1 MGCVWPSHYSSSTL
15 AADSEFR
22 EWKLYLSP
30 LLPHRIKWRLYH
42 KTVTWWRQIAYRNEW
57 MLTKDTDFWG
67 YFKIYAKYKWSLLLN
82 LTFGCPSLKNPILG
96 DKCSAKGKTALV
108 RKPAILGRRWTH
120 NPKNRFL
127 TANEGARA
135 FNGEFQG
142 SMGRGDVQSSSGDWS
157 CSGLLSSILI
167 VVSTIFDSGVSLF
180 PFPWGQFVE
189 LCEMEQFMSWLQS
202 SHCVINFSHL
212 VGVSV
217 FKGCGSDCYL

>member
-1 MGCVWPSHYSSSTL
+1 MLFNFHSISTITVWSECPCNAVGCLWFLFHEH
-15 AADSEFR
+15 SE
-22 EWKLYLSP
+22 ENQHWQEVQGPYLVIRLRFNCLLLKKSILRDKCWVKGKIP
-30 LLPHRIKWRLYH
+30 LLR
-42 KTVTWWRQIAYRNEW
+42 E
-57 MLTKDTDFWG
+57 
-67 YFKIYAKYKWSLLLN
+67 
-82 LTFGCPSLKNPILG
+82 
-96 DKCSAKGKTALV
+96 
-108 RKPAILGRRWTH
+108 PAILGRRWTH

-135 FNGEFQG
+135 FKGEFQG